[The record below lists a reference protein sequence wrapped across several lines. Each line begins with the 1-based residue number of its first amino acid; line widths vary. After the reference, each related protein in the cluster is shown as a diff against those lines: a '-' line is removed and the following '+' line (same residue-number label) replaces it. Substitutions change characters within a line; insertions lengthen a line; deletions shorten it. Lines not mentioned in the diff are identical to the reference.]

1 MHYIDDN
8 ISMAGRRRKKSIP
21 SGFMARNKAFRFRAC
36 PTGDQRVMVRKTS
49 GCCRKVHNLMLDDN
63 IEKFGETGEWETHT
77 PAEYKNEFPYLKE
90 VDSTALTNEQL
101 NLENAYI
108 NHAKN
113 PAHFGL
119 PNFKAKHFS
128 KVSYTS
134 SAVKYTVKQK
144 DAEGNEITVEK
155 STIELCGN
163 YLRLPK
169 LGWLKLRMHRQLPQG
184 AVIKS
189 VTITEESS
197 GAVYVSILVEM
208 IVKEEKDFYGRIDD
222 MAESAKTKKTKPVRV
237 LRAVGLDY
245 SSPHFYVA
253 SDGYIADMPHWY
265 RISESRLSMLL
276 SRLSKKVKGSKNY
289 QKLKRKIAK
298 LQEHIRAQRRD
309 WQEKEATRL
318 VSFYDI
324 VCVED
329 IDYQG
334 MAQSLKLGKSTNDNA
349 FGQFLRILERKLSD
363 KGGILIRIGKWEP
376 TTKLCKCGY
385 VNPDVKLGMDVIVC
399 PVCHRTYDRDRN
411 ASDNILNAGLKILHE
426 TLRNRGTRGVRLL
439 IARDNYP
446 DQSTGSSLLL
456 DVG

>member
-1 MHYIDDN
+1 M
-8 ISMAGRRRKKSIP
+8 SGRRRKKSIP
-21 SGFMARNKAFRFRAC
+21 PGFMVRNRAYRYRAY
-36 PTGDQRVMVRKTS
+36 PTDGQRIMIRKTS
-49 GCCRKVHNLMLDDN
+49 GCCRKVYNLMKAANDRKYGD
-63 IEKFGETGEWETHT
+63 TGQWDSHT
-77 PAEYKNEFPYLKE
+77 PAEYKEAFPYLKE
-90 VDSTALTNEQL
+90 VDSTALANTQL
-101 NLENAYI
+101 DLENAYI
-108 NHAKN
+108 NHSKN
-113 PAHFGL
+113 PLHFGL
-119 PNFKAKHFS
+119 PNFRAKHFS

-134 SAVKYTVKQK
+134 SAVRYKVKNK
-144 DAEGNEITVEK
+144 DDKGNETISEK
-155 STIELCGN
+155 ANIELSRNC
-163 YLRLPK
+163 LRLPK
-169 LGWLKLRMHRQLPQG
+169 LGWLKLRMHRQLPHG
-184 AVIKS
+184 AAIKS

-208 IVKEEKDFYGRIDD
+208 IEKEKKDFYGRIDD

-265 RISESRLSMLL
+265 RISENRLSMLQ
-276 SRLSKKVKGSKNY
+276 SKLSKKVKGSKNY

-298 LQEHIRAQRRD
+298 LQEHIKAQRRD

-324 VCVED
+324 ICVED
-329 IDYQG
+329 INYQG

-385 VNPDVKLGMDVIVC
+385 VNPDVKLGMNVIVC

-426 TLRNRGTRGVRLL
+426 TLRNRGTRGIRLL
-439 IARDNYP
+439 IVRDNYP

-456 DVG
+456 AVG